1 MDRFTSGKET
11 TKFEQTVPTE
21 IKETL
26 YNVTSTFDEFKRKY
40 DYDKEEHNDQHC
52 RERYETDL
60 KIKEVKDISD
70 QYFAEMNIRTL
81 SVLLPLAMLLDVV
94 LRSPVIRFINLFTK
108 WYQYNKN
115 TKSILLKQAPRI
127 RSIVGREFEEY
138 FNLTEWIDANKDI
151 DN

>member
-1 MDRFTSGKET
+1 
-11 TKFEQTVPTE
+11 
-21 IKETL
+21 
-26 YNVTSTFDEFKRKY
+26 
-40 DYDKEEHNDQHC
+40 
-52 RERYETDL
+52 
-60 KIKEVKDISD
+60 
-70 QYFAEMNIRTL
+70 MNIRTL